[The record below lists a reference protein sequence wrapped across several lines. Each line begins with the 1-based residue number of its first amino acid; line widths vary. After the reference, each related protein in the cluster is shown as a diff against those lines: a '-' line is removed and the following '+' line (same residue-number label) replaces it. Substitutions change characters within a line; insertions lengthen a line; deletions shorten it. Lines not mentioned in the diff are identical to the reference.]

1 MALAAYTGPMF
12 TLIDNLDGTYAASR
26 RCGCGNLTIAIVTRA
41 EVNAYNAGAF
51 VQEAFPSLTADE
63 REAIFISGLCETCWN
78 GLMEDEEDDFD
89 YPDDQYWSGTGEL
102 VGDDSYIDYLNRY

>member
-1 MALAAYTGPMF
+1 MF
-12 TLIDNLDGTYAASR
+12 TLIDNLDGTFAASR

-63 REAIFISGLCETCWN
+63 REAIFMSGMCSECWDS
-78 GLMEDEEDDFD
+78 LFEDEED
-89 YPDDQYWSGTGEL
+89 YPEDNYYSGTGEL
-102 VGDDSYIDYLNRY
+102 VGDDSYIDYLNRD